1 MNSFDNRVNK
11 LSYKDYIYL
20 LYLRTLINTFLLVGY
35 TAFNKWYKKE
45 KNINNKTFK
54 NYFFFNI
61 FRLTLLIFRLFSL
74 VF

>member
-35 TAFNKWYKKE
+35 TAFNKCY
-45 KNINNKTFK
+45 IRFSD
-54 NYFFFNI
+54 FF
-61 FRLTLLIFRLFSL
+61 
-74 VF
+74 